1 MRKKNMEGSN
11 VEYNWKSSSSE
22 KELNIAG
29 YLKKSVDNITV
40 YVHLN

>member
-1 MRKKNMEGSN
+1 MAGSN
-11 VEYNWKSSSSE
+11 LEYSWKLSSSK
-22 KELNIAG
+22 KEFNIAG